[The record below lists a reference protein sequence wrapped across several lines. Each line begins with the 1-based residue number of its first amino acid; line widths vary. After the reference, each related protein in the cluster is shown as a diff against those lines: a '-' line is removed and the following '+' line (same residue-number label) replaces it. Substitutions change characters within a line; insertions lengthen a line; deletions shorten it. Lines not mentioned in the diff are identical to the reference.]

1 MPAPGQN
8 HLERRLPAILAVE
21 LRRREFIAGSLFAAL
36 MGTAQAQHPAKA
48 YRIAV
53 VHPSNP
59 VSDLTETG
67 SIPAWRAL
75 FQELRRLGYTE
86 GQNLIVER
94 YSGGGRTEQ
103 YAELA
108 RDVVRSKP
116 DLILAISNTMLQH
129 FKVATTHI
137 PIVGNMS
144 DPVAFGIVTNLA
156 RPGGNITGT
165 STDAGV
171 DVWSKRLE
179 ILKEAVPSASR
190 VAFLASKFIWE
201 APVAAVLRD
210 AAERMQVSLIGPP
223 LESLVDDAEYQR
235 VFAAIS
241 QKGVD
246 ALIVS
251 VESENFTHRR
261 LIVELANQ
269 YRLPAIYAFYESA
282 EIGGLIVYSADFVE
296 LWRHLAEYVDKILR
310 GTKPGDLPIYQ
321 PAKFKLVVNMKTA
334 KSIGRTIPA
343 TLVLRAD
350 EVIE

>member
-59 VSDLTETG
+59 VSD
-67 SIPAWRAL
+67 
-75 FQELRRLGYTE
+75 
-86 GQNLIVER
+86 
-94 YSGGGRTEQ
+94 
-103 YAELA
+103 
-108 RDVVRSKP
+108 
-116 DLILAISNTMLQH
+116 
-129 FKVATTHI
+129 
-137 PIVGNMS
+137 
-144 DPVAFGIVTNLA
+144 PVAFGIVTNLA

-201 APVAAVLRD
+201 APMAAVLRD

-223 LESLVDDAEYQR
+223 LES
-235 VFAAIS
+235 
-241 QKGVD
+241 
-246 ALIVS
+246 
-251 VESENFTHRR
+251 
-261 LIVELANQ
+261 
-269 YRLPAIYAFYESA
+269 
-282 EIGGLIVYSADFVE
+282 
-296 LWRHLAEYVDKILR
+296 
-310 GTKPGDLPIYQ
+310 
-321 PAKFKLVVNMKTA
+321 
-334 KSIGRTIPA
+334 
-343 TLVLRAD
+343 
-350 EVIE
+350 